1 MRPRRACACSRS
13 HPKASGNGNCAPP
26 CGCTESCPRP
36 ARAERAL
43 GDPKNTRRLASR
55 DTLVIRHRPF
65 RLCKQKLPNAP
76 VVVRRQRDTR
86 AVHPLQERSGTPPAE
101 RRALDLVLWTLP
113 PIIMVIATTSICFH
127 HAANGHNG
135 QYVDRDNL
143 DCFQVHRGHLD
154 RYFSFFGE
162 SSSPSA
168 IAVSEVLPFQ

>member
-1 MRPRRACACSRS
+1 M
-13 HPKASGNGNCAPP
+13 
-26 CGCTESCPRP
+26 
-36 ARAERAL
+36 
-43 GDPKNTRRLASR
+43 
-55 DTLVIRHRPF
+55 I
-65 RLCKQKLPNAP
+65 
-76 VVVRRQRDTR
+76 
-86 AVHPLQERSGTPPAE
+86 
-101 RRALDLVLWTLP
+101 